1 MPFALFMEKMQILS
15 SWHEKL
21 FYVSSGREIFEKKRG
36 RGWKVGVLKKILLGG
51 GGVMGREWDDSL
63 SSARE
68 LSVKPLPPPLTLN
81 ISNYL

>member
-15 SWHEKL
+15 SWPEKL
-21 FYVSSGREIFEKKRG
+21 FYVSSGREIFEKKRT
-36 RGWKVGVLKKILLGG
+36 RVESWSFKEDLIGG

-81 ISNYL
+81 ISNSL

>member
-1 MPFALFMEKMQILS
+1 ME
-15 SWHEKL
+15 SWSFKEDL
-21 FYVSSGREIFEKKRG
+21 I
-36 RGWKVGVLKKILLGG
+36 GG